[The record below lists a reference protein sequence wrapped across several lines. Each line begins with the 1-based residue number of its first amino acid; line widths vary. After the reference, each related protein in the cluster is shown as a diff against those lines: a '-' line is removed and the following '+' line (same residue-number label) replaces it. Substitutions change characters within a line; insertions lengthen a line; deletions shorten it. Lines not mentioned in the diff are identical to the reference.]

1 MIKWQVFT
9 SYLFFS
15 QSKYPIR
22 KTISVNPCFL
32 RQRKLFRCQNNSKNK
47 LKNNKISLIGRLPLF
62 CHFTAAIKDMKL
74 KGLWALLWKSP
85 SYNNSSLCLKATCT
99 SRTQSLET
107 SRHSAPIQSCQQMCC
122 LLRPNIISRLNLFI
136 SRFRAIFPCQ
146 HCTLIQ
152 AFSHPDMCFL
162 LHLHRHSSFNILPE
176 HSFLGQSVKF
186 YNSSE
191 HCTCSSFTS
200 PDLADL
206 YYTHSPAEEVL
217 SVQQPY

>member
-1 MIKWQVFT
+1 MKA
-9 SYLFFS
+9 S
-15 QSKYPIR
+15 QLQQ
-22 KTISVNPCFL
+22 FL
-32 RQRKLFRCQNNSKNK
+32 
-47 LKNNKISLIGRLPLF
+47 
-62 CHFTAAIKDMKL
+62 
-74 KGLWALLWKSP
+74 
-85 SYNNSSLCLKATCT
+85 SLCESHLYEQDPKPGNKQTLCPNTVLPANV
-99 SRTQSLET
+99 S
-107 SRHSAPIQSCQQMCC
+107 CC

-162 LHLHRHSSFNILPE
+162 LHLHRHRSFNILPE
-176 HSFLGQSVKF
+176 HSFLGQRVKF

-206 YYTHSPAEEVL
+206 YYTHSPAEGVL